1 MVRAL
6 LIPTNAQL
14 QKYTLQ
20 RPNFYALRGSEDVK
34 DAGEIMP
41 AMGPHGLRWVL
52 SNDAASGIWTP
63 VDVEALRL
71 AQLYLHQQYRGS
83 DKTLYLF
90 VYAPGDGRKSDKF
103 YYTIP
108 EEYIDVWFDEPR
120 RMQML
125 RDLEPDE
132 TPYELQE
139 ENNA

>member
-6 LIPTNAQL
+6 LIPTNQQL
-14 QKYTLQ
+14 EKYTLQ
-20 RPNFYALRGSEDVK
+20 RPNFYALRNSEDVK

-41 AMGPHGLRWVL
+41 AQGPHGLRWVL
-52 SNDAASGIWTP
+52 SKDAAVGRWTP

-83 DKTLYLF
+83 EKTLYVF
-90 VYAPGDGRKSDKF
+90 VYGPAEDGGRKSEKF

-132 TPYELQE
+132 VS
-139 ENNA
+139 A